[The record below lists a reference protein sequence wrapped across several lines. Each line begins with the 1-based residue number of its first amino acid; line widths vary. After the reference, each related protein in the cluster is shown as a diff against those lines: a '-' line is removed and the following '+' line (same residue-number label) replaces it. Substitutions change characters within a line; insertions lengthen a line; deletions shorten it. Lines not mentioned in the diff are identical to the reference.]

1 MKAAIYTILMISAAV
16 LLVTSLVFFAWALF
30 IPVPG
35 SAEQNTSFLHA
46 LILYCLGQFLD
57 SLNTKYFK
65 P

>member
-1 MKAAIYTILMISAAV
+1 MKAAVYTILMISAAILIV
-16 LLVTSLVFFAWALF
+16 SSLVFFGWALF

-35 SAEQNTSFLHA
+35 STEQNTAFIHA